1 VQKVYLSLFF
11 VLTVL
16 TSVSAQDPTF
26 TPFKGVVY
34 DMPVIEHYFGKI
46 KRNDFMDFYSD
57 TVYSYEVLHE
67 IELKKIN
74 IRETDI
80 GDKGF
85 PGVDKRTKFAM
96 ILHSEMTIEK
106 EGCYEFTL
114 TSDDGS
120 RLWINDRQVVNNDGG
135 HQIETKR
142 DTVGLGPGQY
152 DAKLWYFQGMP
163 YRFAFIFESRL
174 LPREVKCVG
183 LVVGDMTWPNVLF
196 DLNSFELTPEAFIA
210 IDSIAALIR
219 GGDFHNVE
227 VIGHADHTG
236 AEATNYTLSVQ
247 RAYAVT
253 EALKERLNGKSI
265 HFKTSG
271 MGSSQPLLKDS
282 QENTQWKNRRVEV
295 KW

>member
-1 VQKVYLSLFF
+1 MDMA
-11 VLTVL
+11 
-16 TSVSAQDPTF
+16 SAQDPTF
-26 TPFKGVVY
+26 TPFKGIVY

-74 IRETDI
+74 IPETDI
-80 GDKGF
+80 GDRGF
-85 PGVDKRTKFAM
+85 PGVNKRTKFAM
-96 ILHSEMTIEK
+96 ILHSGMTIEK

-135 HQIETKR
+135 HQIESQT
-142 DTVGLGPGQY
+142 DTIGLAPGTY

-163 YRFAFIFESRL
+163 YRFAFIFKSRL
-174 LPREVKCVG
+174 LPPEVKCDS
-183 LVVGDMTWPNVLF
+183 LVAGNISWPNVHFELNSF
-196 DLNSFELTPEAFIA
+196 DLNQEAMAA
-210 IDSIAALIR
+210 IDSIASLIFQ
-219 GGDFHNVE
+219 GDFHDVE

-247 RAYAVT
+247 RAHAVA
-253 EALKERLNGKSI
+253 EALKERLNGMSI

-271 MGSSQPLLKDS
+271 MGSSQPLQKDS
-282 QENTQWKNRRVEV
+282 KEDNQWKNRRVEV